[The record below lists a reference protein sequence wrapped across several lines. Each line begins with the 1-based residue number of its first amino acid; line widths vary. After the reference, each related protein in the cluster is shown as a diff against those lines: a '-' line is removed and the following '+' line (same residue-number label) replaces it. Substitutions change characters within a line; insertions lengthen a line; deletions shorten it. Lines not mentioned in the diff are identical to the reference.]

1 MLRLIRLGL
10 VIVLALILVV
20 IAIANRDTVVVQLL
34 PSDLSGIFAL
44 NFEVPLFV
52 LMVILGGGGF
62 ALGFSWEYLREWSIR
77 AEARRAKKAAQSLER
92 EIKSM
97 KAEQG
102 VEEDDVLALL
112 K

>member
-1 MLRLIRLGL
+1 MFRLIRLSL
-10 VIVLALILVV
+10 VVVLALFLVV
-20 IAIANRDTVVVQLL
+20 IAVANRDPVVVQLL
-34 PSDLSGIFAL
+34 PADLAGIL
-44 NFEVPLFV
+44 SLSFEVPLFV
-52 LMVILGGGGF
+52 LMIVLGGGGF
-62 ALGFSWEYLREWSIR
+62 ALGFSWEYLREWHIR
-77 AEARRAKKAAQSLER
+77 SEARRNKKAAQSLER